1 MKDKTLKTQYDK
13 IYYKEKNKTS
23 LTKRSHSDIVQVQKI
38 DITDTIKSIAILLFA
53 VVCIVILV
61 IECINNNL
69 TFYRYFYNTDFDF
82 KNNVL

>member
-13 IYYKEKNKTS
+13 IYYKEKNKMS
-23 LTKRSHSDIVQVQKI
+23 LAKRSHSDIVQVQKI
-38 DITDTIKSIAILLFA
+38 DIAYTIKSIAILLFA

-82 KNNVL
+82 KKNVL